1 MRVTVHVTRRPEIA
15 DPQGKAVSRALADL
29 EYDNVSEVRIDRTIH
44 LDIDGDDPEEIEYQI
59 DSMCHALLVNPV
71 LEDYRVEIH
80 R

>member
-29 EYDNVSEVRIDRTIH
+29 EYHNVRQVRIDRTIH
-44 LDIDGDDPEEIEYQI
+44 LDIDSDDLEEVQYQV
-59 DSMCHALLVNPV
+59 DSMCSEVLVNPV

-80 R
+80 P

>member
-15 DPQGKAVSRALADL
+15 DPQGKAVARALADL
-29 EYDNVSEVRIDRTIH
+29 EYHNVNEVRIDRTIH
-44 LDIDGDDPEEIEYQI
+44 LDIASDDPEEIHYQV
-59 DSMCHALLVNPV
+59 DTMCNSVLVNPV

>member
-15 DPQGKAVSRALADL
+15 DPQGTTVARALEDL
-29 EYDNVSEVRIDRTIH
+29 EYRDVKSVRIDRTIE
-44 LDIDGDDPEEIEYQI
+44 LEIANDDLEEVQYQV
-59 DSMCHALLVNPV
+59 DAMCTEVLVNPV

>member
-15 DPQGKAVSRALADL
+15 DPQGKAVARALADL
-29 EYDNVSEVRIDRTIH
+29 EYDNVNEVRIDRTIH
-44 LDIDGDDPEEIEYQI
+44 LDIAGDDPEEIQYQV
-59 DSMCHALLVNPV
+59 DTMCHSVLVNPV